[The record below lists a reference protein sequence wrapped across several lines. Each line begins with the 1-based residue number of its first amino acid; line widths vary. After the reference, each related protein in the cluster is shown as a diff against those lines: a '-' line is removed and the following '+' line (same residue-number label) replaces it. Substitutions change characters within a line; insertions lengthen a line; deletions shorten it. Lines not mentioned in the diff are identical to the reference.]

1 MSHFVVAVRRFA
13 LAAACGAALSAGPLA
28 AQTAAESGGEPGWT
42 QPRTPWGDPDLQG
55 VWRYEAAIP
64 FERPASEQRAFLSD
78 EEVAQIAR
86 DENERAAKLLEGFE
100 GEAVGRASLA
110 ESPIQGNEY
119 NSFWQDQGRPRKAY
133 RQTSLIVDPPDGR
146 LPFTDDARK
155 AAARSEAIYGV
166 GPYESYLDPDTGER
180 CLTDGITALMWRG
193 PNGGTNRIVQSAGY
207 VTILH
212 EEYRDRRI
220 IPVDGRAHRA
230 IRQWFGDT
238 VGRWEGDTLVVET
251 TQFIDRTNYEWDNV
265 WMRVSDE
272 LRLVERFRRIGADEM
287 EYTITVEDPKTFTQ
301 PWTAVI
307 PIARLPEGTQIYE
320 YACHEGNYAMS
331 NLLRGARVDAS
342 DE

>member
-1 MSHFVVAVRRFA
+1 MSNSDVVRRAAIVA
-13 LAAACGAALSAGPLA
+13 LGAVLSSGPLF
-28 AQTAAESGGEPGWT
+28 AQTAAESTAERDWV
-42 QPRTPWGDPDLQG
+42 QSRTPWGDPDLQG

-78 EEVAQIAR
+78 EEVAAIAR
-86 DENERAAKLLEGFE
+86 DENERAAKLLEGLE
-100 GEAVGRASLA
+100 GEEVGRASLA
-110 ESPIQGNEY
+110 DSPIQGNEY

-133 RQTSLIVDPPDGR
+133 RQTSLIVAPPDGR
-146 LPFTDDARK
+146 LPFTEDARK
-155 AAARSEAIYGV
+155 AAARSEEIYGV

-180 CLTDGITALMWRG
+180 CLTDGITAMMWRG
-193 PNGGTNRIVQSAGY
+193 PNGGTNRIVQSPGF

-220 IPVDGRAHRA
+220 IPVDGREHRT
-230 IRQWFGDT
+230 IPQWFGDT
-238 VGRWEGDTLVVET
+238 VGRWDGDTLVVET

-265 WMRVSDE
+265 WMRVSSA
-272 LRLVERFRRIGADEM
+272 LRLVERFRRVGSDEM

-320 YACHEGNYAMS
+320 YACHEGNYAMP
-331 NLLRGARVDAS
+331 NLLRGARVDANG
-342 DE
+342 E